1 MGQDGR
7 PGAGGQRGGGHLRV
21 FSVCGGD
28 SFEERAERRGRT
40 PEQVTEGW
48 AGGGELAAPRSAP
61 ALPEEST
68 TAAAVTFR
76 TLVPDLATLSDAE
89 RALLS
94 EWLDRVSG
102 S

>member
-1 MGQDGR
+1 VNTVMQTI
-7 PGAGGQRGGGHLRV
+7 L
-21 FSVCGGD
+21 
-28 SFEERAERRGRT
+28 T
-40 PEQVTEGW
+40 N
-48 AGGGELAAPRSAP
+48 APV
-61 ALPEEST
+61 LPEENT

-94 EWLDRVSG
+94 EWLDRASD

>member
-1 MGQDGR
+1 MDR
-7 PGAGGQRGGGHLRV
+7 DPGLADAMYDVVMLAILTDV
-21 FSVCGGD
+21 PVLS
-28 SFEERAERRGRT
+28 
-40 PEQVTEGW
+40 EQ
-48 AGGGELAAPRSAP
+48 SA
-61 ALPEEST
+61 

-76 TLVPDLATLSDAE
+76 TLAPDLGTPGDAE

>member
-1 MGQDGR
+1 MELFHAASIGTVFTLLSMAPEDR
-7 PGAGGQRGGGHLRV
+7 DPG
-21 FSVCGGD
+21 
-28 SFEERAERRGRT
+28 
-40 PEQVTEGW
+40 
-48 AGGGELAAPRSAP
+48 LADAIYDTVMQTILADAP

-94 EWLDRVSG
+94 EWLDRVSD